1 MIAIAVTLKQWNR
14 LKSKEVPNIP
24 FITLKNVLKGSQTK
38 KIPKKG
44 KKTSKRR
51 QALGNNTYLCAIVT
65 TIITF

>member
-44 KKTSKRR
+44 EKTSKRR
-51 QALGNNTYLCAIVT
+51 QALGNNKYLCAIVT